1 MLRITLRVAVL
12 LTVWLGATHFA
23 RADEAPCWTYYDP
36 AEGHCIGSGG
46 CEDYYPQ
53 TECLIGCTPG
63 WCHSGDGQDDCCGTI
78 RLYAIGYNDGDPE
91 ECRSLECGEVRQR
104 KAHIQSLRGNLVNT
118 VFKSDLD
125 AGSSV
130 RLPSVVLVP
139 NRCTHAYDV
148 VLANF
153 PTPTKPT
160 PTNRKGL

>member
-1 MLRITLRVAVL
+1 MIRLKGTVEGAEAARIA
-12 LTVWLGATHFA
+12 
-23 RADEAPCWTYYDP
+23 
-36 AEGHCIGSGG
+36 I
-46 CEDYYPQ
+46 PQ

-63 WCHSGDGQDDCCGTI
+63 WCHSNDGEDDCCGVI
-78 RLYAIGYNDGDPE
+78 HRYAIGFNDGDPE
-91 ECRSLECGEVRQR
+91 ECKSLECGEVRQR